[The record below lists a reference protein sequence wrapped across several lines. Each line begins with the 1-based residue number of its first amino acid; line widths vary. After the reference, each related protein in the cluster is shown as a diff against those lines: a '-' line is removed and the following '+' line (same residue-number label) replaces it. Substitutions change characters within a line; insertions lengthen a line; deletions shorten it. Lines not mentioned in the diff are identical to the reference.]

1 MARAARARAA
11 RLHEGVGGAVGN
23 QYGGVRRRRG
33 RCGKGKRD
41 SQRKTFLG
49 PKRQY
54 RKHTRTRAT
63 STQRAKSGWRS
74 ARTAARARAP
84 PRPTNH
90 LRRDSACGHRP
101 IRPQQRDAGSDAS
114 LTRARRAARTWP
126 NHALITGRSDVGGMA
141 WPTSGK
147 LRMQLAPAAPCPAC
161 IGAVP
166 GTTCLQAD
174 DFLDHVCLPALTRR
188 TAQPDESWAGRRRG
202 L

>member
-1 MARAARARAA
+1 MRWLSLPLPPRERRNAHLVWRATRACA
-11 RLHEGVGGAVGN
+11 RLREGVGRAVGN

-41 SQRKTFLG
+41 SQRKIFLG

-101 IRPQQRDAGSDAS
+101 IRPQRDAGSDAL
-114 LTRARRAARTWP
+114 LTRARRAA
-126 NHALITGRSDVGGMA
+126 LFTGWS
-141 WPTSGK
+141 
-147 LRMQLAPAAPCPAC
+147 
-161 IGAVP
+161 P
-166 GTTCLQAD
+166 GDRENT
-174 DFLDHVCLPALTRR
+174 VK
-188 TAQPDESWAGRRRG
+188 
-202 L
+202 